1 MTYWRETTPHR
12 PIPAIPSSGRPS
24 ADSPSQQDQTD
35 ARVSLTSMLIIAGS
49 MIFTIALAMILV
61 ADLFLGMTQI
71 GGFAWVYK
79 LVPYSES
86 CHP

>member
-1 MTYWRETTPHR
+1 
-12 PIPAIPSSGRPS
+12 
-24 ADSPSQQDQTD
+24 
-35 ARVSLTSMLIIAGS
+35 